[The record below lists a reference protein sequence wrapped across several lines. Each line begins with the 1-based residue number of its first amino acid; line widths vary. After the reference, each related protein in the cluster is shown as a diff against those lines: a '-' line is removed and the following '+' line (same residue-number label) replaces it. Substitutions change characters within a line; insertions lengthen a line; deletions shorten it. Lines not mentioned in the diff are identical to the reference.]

1 MGRRAPITSMA
12 SGMVSNPY
20 APAKEYVAQTTLC
33 ELCNITM
40 KTRDWAAH
48 KNSKKHRAAEKKE
61 DEKNN
66 PPSNGFGDNTDGFNT
81 DANGGFSTNYSGNT
95 NGGSD
100 GRARFGCGETGH
112 TKRDCPQGGSGGQA
126 CYGCGEEGH
135 QKRDCPQGAGGQAC
149 FNCGNVG

>member
-1 MGRRAPITSMA
+1 MA

-48 KNSKKHRAAEKKE
+48 KNSKKHRAAEKLE
-61 DEKNN
+61 NEKNN

-81 DANGGFSTNYSGNT
+81 VPMVVPASAAVRLVTPSATAPREALADRPATDAVKKVTRSATVPRAVAVRLASTAAMLGKS
-95 NGGSD
+95 
-100 GRARFGCGETGH
+100 
-112 TKRDCPQGGSGGQA
+112 P
-126 CYGCGEEGH
+126 
-135 QKRDCPQGAGGQAC
+135 
-149 FNCGNVG
+149 